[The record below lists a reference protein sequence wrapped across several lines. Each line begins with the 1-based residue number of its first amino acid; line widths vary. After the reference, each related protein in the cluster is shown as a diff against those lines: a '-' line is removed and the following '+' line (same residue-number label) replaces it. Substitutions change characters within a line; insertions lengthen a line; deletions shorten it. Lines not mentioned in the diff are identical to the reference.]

1 MKKNKGAV
9 YTAHC
14 AVIAALYAV
23 VSLLLAPVGF
33 GPVQFRASEALTI
46 LPVFTPMAIV
56 GLTLGCAIT
65 NAVGAATGM
74 SILGVWDILFGT
86 LASLIAAYLSYKLR
100 NKTMKGL
107 SVWATIPPVLVN
119 AVILGMEFSFAYTGT
134 FNWGVFGFNALTTAL
149 SQLVPCVVLGLLLQ
163 RVIQKTKLKKIFE

>member
-1 MKKNKGAV
+1 MKHNKGAM
-9 YTAHC
+9 YIAHC
-14 AVIAALYAV
+14 AVIAALYAA

-46 LPVFTPMAIV
+46 LPGFTPMAIV
-56 GLTLGCAIT
+56 GLTLGCGIT

-74 SILGVWDILFGT
+74 SILGMWDVLFGT
-86 LASLIAAYLSYKLR
+86 LATFIAAYLSYLLR
-100 NKTMKGL
+100 NKTVKGL
-107 SVWATIPPVLVN
+107 SVWSTIPPVLVN
-119 AVILGMEFSFAYTGT
+119 AVILGAEFSFAFAGS
-134 FNWGVFGFNALTTAL
+134 FNWGIFGMNALTTGL